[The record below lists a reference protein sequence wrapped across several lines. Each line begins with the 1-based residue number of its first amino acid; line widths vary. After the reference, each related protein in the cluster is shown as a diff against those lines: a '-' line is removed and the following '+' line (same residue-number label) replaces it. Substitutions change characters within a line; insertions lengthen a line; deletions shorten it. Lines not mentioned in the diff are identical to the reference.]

1 MIIVDSGF
9 WFGLLDRKD
18 VYHPACTAFLRQ
30 CEEPLITTFPVLTE
44 ALHLLMRRGNTQL
57 ALELLA
63 LLAKLNQQGMFSTF
77 SLGDVHLP
85 RLEQLMTQYAD
96 LPMDLADA
104 SLVLLAEHL
113 GHGRILSSDQR
124 DFHTY
129 RWKNHHPFTN
139 LLSLYG

>member
-18 VYHPACTAFLRQ
+18 VYHPARTAFLRQ
-30 CEEPLITTFPVLTE
+30 CKEPLI
-44 ALHLLMRRGNTQL
+44 
-57 ALELLA
+57 
-63 LLAKLNQQGMFSTF
+63 
-77 SLGDVHLP
+77 
-85 RLEQLMTQYAD
+85 
-96 LPMDLADA
+96 
-104 SLVLLAEHL
+104 VLLAEHL

-129 RWKNHHPFTN
+129 RWKNYHPFTN